1 MIPQLK
7 QLNPKFTS
15 ENLFRIVASN
25 YNRFREDEN
34 YYSTDDI
41 KKWYSEWDFKNYD
54 PNIYSHGFHQY
65 PAKFIPQLA
74 RKILRVFTD
83 ENSVVLDNFSGSG
96 TTLVECLLLNRKK
109 AIGIELNPFACFMA
123 KVKTTPIEPNKL
135 REYFLEIVSN
145 YTNKNMQYDEQV
157 FYNINFWF
165 KKETIRQLSK
175 LKAAILKIDEE
186 NIKNFFLLSLSEVIR
201 RVSLTNHNS
210 FKLCR
215 DKNKITENFNPNVLE
230 EFRKVSSRN
239 INLMSQFFDKAKNS
253 KTEIKIILGDS
264 RIKQQEIED
273 DSVDFILTSPPY
285 GDSRTTVAYGQFS
298 RLSWQW
304 INDDNKIYSLDEDL
318 LGGKNNVD
326 FNNEIIKYSPILK
339 EQLEEINAKS
349 NERAKDVL
357 SFYIDLY
364 KALKNAHCYLKKDRY
379 FVLVTGNRT
388 VKNVFLRTDLITSE
402 LSTTLGFKT
411 EKILYRNIINKRMPA
426 KNSPTNEK
434 GVLSNTMLK
443 ENIIFL
449 RKL

>member
-1 MIPQLK
+1 M
-7 QLNPKFTS
+7 
-15 ENLFRIVASN
+15 
-25 YNRFREDEN
+25 
-34 YYSTDDI
+34 
-41 KKWYSEWDFKNYD
+41 
-54 PNIYSHGFHQY
+54 
-65 PAKFIPQLA
+65 
-74 RKILRVFTD
+74 
-83 ENSVVLDNFSGSG
+83 
-96 TTLVECLLLNRKK
+96 
-109 AIGIELNPFACFMA
+109 
-123 KVKTTPIEPNKL
+123 
-135 REYFLEIVSN
+135 
-145 YTNKNMQYDEQV
+145 
-157 FYNINFWF
+157 
-165 KKETIRQLSK
+165 QLSK
-175 LKAAILKIDEE
+175 LKAAILKIEEE

-201 RVSLTNHNS
+201 RVSLTNHNG

-215 DKNKITENFNPNVLE
+215 DKNKIIEDFNPNVLE
-230 EFRKVSSRN
+230 EFRRVSSRN
-239 INLMSQFFDKAKNS
+239 INLMSQFFDKVKNS
-253 KTEIKIILGDS
+253 KTEIKIILADS

-273 DSVDFILTSPPY
+273 DSVDFVLTSPPY

-304 INDDNKIYSLDEDL
+304 INNDNKIYSLDEDL

-364 KALKNAHCYLKKDRY
+364 KTLKNTHCYLKNDKY

-388 VKNVFLRTDLITSE
+388 VKNVFLRTDLIISE
-402 LSTTLGFKT
+402 LSATLGFKT

-434 GVLSNTMLK
+434 GVLCDTMLK

>member
-1 MIPQLK
+1 MISEPK
-7 QLNPKFTS
+7 QLNINFTS

-25 YNRFREDEN
+25 YNRFTEYEN
-34 YYSTDDI
+34 YYSTEDT
-41 KKWYSEWDFKNYD
+41 KNWYSEWDFKNYN

-96 TTLVECLLLNRKK
+96 TTLIECLLLNRKK
-109 AIGIELNPFACFMA
+109 VIGIELNPFACFMT

-135 REYFLEIVSN
+135 REYFLEIAYN
-145 YTNKNMQYDEQV
+145 YADKNIVYDEQV

-165 KKETIRQLSK
+165 KKETITQLSK
-175 LKAAILKIDEE
+175 LKSMILKIEDE

-201 RVSLTNHNS
+201 RVSLTNHGG

-215 DKNKITENFNPNVLE
+215 DKNKITEEFNPNVLE

-239 INLMSQFFDKAKNS
+239 INLMSQFFDKVKNS
-253 KTEIKIILGDS
+253 KTEIKIIEGDS
-264 RIKQQEIED
+264 RIKQEIED
-273 DSVDFILTSPPY
+273 NSIDFILTSPPY

-304 INDDNKIYSLDEDL
+304 INNNNKIYSLDEEL

-326 FNNEIIKYSPILK
+326 FNNEIIEYSPILK
-339 EQLEEINAKS
+339 EQLEEIKTKCTK
-349 NERAKDVL
+349 RAKDVL

-364 KALKNAHCYLKKDRY
+364 KTLKNAHRYLKSDKY

-388 VKNVFLRTDLITSE
+388 VKNVFLRTDLIISE
-402 LSTTLGFKT
+402 LSATLGFKT

-434 GVLSNTMLK
+434 GVLCDTILK